1 MRFLPPLAA
10 GSKQWL
16 LPLADR
22 SAAALAEFLIKGDPP
37 GDDDLLAGI
46 LASDP
51 SLLIWTICKADKL
64 DDFCPRSVADAAS
77 WLKRRALQVLQWPA
91 DSQASAVE
99 RPDEMLAAF
108 GSLAA
113 AGIAVSEMASILSA
127 AQGREAIELAKLLG
141 LLHNAG
147 AWLDAA
153 GGGSAEDAGGCLPDW
168 LLRVNRSDEV
178 ANCAVRAAAGL
189 FSEDANISD
198 ANAAPV
204 DIESKNNNVVRA
216 TNGSPG
222 LQGKINELPDIY
234 ISSINKCRNNGR
246 EAARRWLEPVAGMS
260 NCLAKLVLKLA
271 RLAELESRFQEAL
284 EREKLEAMAEFA
296 AGAGHEINNPLTVIA
311 GRAQLFLQ
319 SETDPER
326 RRALALMN
334 AQAMRVYEMIADM
347 RLFARPPRPEP
358 RPLELSSLI
367 DGVIIGFAPRA
378 ARQDTELLRQGEIGP
393 VEIEADAAQINVA
406 VRALCQNALESLV
419 SGGRVAISLSQS
431 ERDARIQVSDNGPGI
446 PPEQRSRLFDPFYS
460 ARQAGR
466 GLGLGL
472 SKSWRIV
479 ANHGGRIEVS
489 DNSPRGAVFTIVLPK
504 QFCRDR

>member
-22 SAAALAEFLIKGDPP
+22 SAAALAEFLIEGNPHGDE
-37 GDDDLLAGI
+37 DLLAGF

-51 SLLIWTICKADKL
+51 PLLIWTICKADKL
-64 DDFCPRSVADAAS
+64 DGFCPRSVADAAS
-77 WLKRRALQVLQWPA
+77 WLNRNMLQVLQWPA
-91 DSQASAVE
+91 GGQASAVD
-99 RPDEMLAAF
+99 RPDELQATF
-108 GSLAA
+108 GSLVAA
-113 AGIAVSEMASILSA
+113 SIAVLEMASILAA
-127 AQGREAIELAKLLG
+127 AQGREAVELAKLLG
-141 LLHNAG
+141 LLHNARE
-147 AWLDAA
+147 WLHAA
-153 GGGSAEDAGGCLPDW
+153 GGDSVEDANGCLPLW
-168 LLRVNRSDEV
+168 FLRLNQSDG
-178 ANCAVRAAAGL
+178 AAICAVRAAVGL
-189 FSEDANISD
+189 LSEDANISD

-204 DIESKNNNVVRA
+204 A
-216 TNGSPG
+216 
-222 LQGKINELPDIY
+222 
-234 ISSINKCRNNGR
+234 KCRSNGR
-246 EAARRWLEPVAGMS
+246 DAALRWLEPVAGLS
-260 NCLAKLVLKLA
+260 NCLAELVLKLA

-358 RPLELSSLI
+358 QPVELSSLI
-367 DGVIIGFAPRA
+367 DGVITGFAPRA
-378 ARQDTELLRQGEIGP
+378 ARQETELLRQGEIGP
-393 VEIEADAAQINVA
+393 VKIEADAAQINVA
-406 VRALCQNALESLV
+406 VRALCQNALESLS
-419 SGGRVAISLSQS
+419 SGGRVEISLRQS

-446 PPEQRSRLFDPFYS
+446 TPQQRVRLFDPFYS

-479 ANHGGRIEVS
+479 ANHGGRIEVA